1 MKLGVVIPAAG
12 GSTRYAAAG
21 GLRSKLDEDLGGRPV
36 LQRTIELFANL
47 ESTALIVVAAP
58 ADEYDDFIEKHGDRL
73 GLAGVRVCRG
83 GAEHRWQSVKNALE
97 VIPTDCTHIAVHDA
111 ARPCTP
117 SELIERMLAAA
128 EKFPAVIP
136 AVEVSD
142 TLKRIGKA
150 PASEATPDPV
160 EAILGKAGKTRYFP
174 VEATVPRE
182 RLFAVQT
189 PQVFEAALLRRAY
202 AQSDLSSTDDAGLV
216 ERLGEQVVIVEGD
229 PRNIKITRPVDLEMV
244 RKVMGVRAPEGRAV
258 HKRF

>member
-1 MKLGVVIPAAG
+1 MKLGVIIPAAG

-47 ESTALIVVAAP
+47 DATALIIVAAP
-58 ADEYDDFIEKHGDRL
+58 ADEYDEFIDRHGDRL

-97 VIPTDCTHIAVHDA
+97 LIPADCSHIAVHDA

-117 SELIERMLAAA
+117 SELIERVLAAA

-142 TLKRIGKA
+142 TLKRIGAA
-150 PASEATPDPV
+150 PASESGPDPI
-160 EAILGKAGKTRYFP
+160 EAILGKTGKARYFP
-174 VEATVPRE
+174 VETTVPRD
-182 RLFAVQT
+182 RLVVVQT
-189 PQVFEAALLRRAY
+189 PQVFESGLLRRAY
-202 AQSDLSSTDDAGLV
+202 AQADLSSTDDAGLI
-216 ERLGEQVVIVEGD
+216 ERLGETVVVVEGD
-229 PRNIKITRPVDLEMV
+229 PRNIKITRPMDLELV
-244 RKVMGVRAPEGRAV
+244 RKVMGVRPPEGRAV